1 MPDTVESGNTS
12 SDTGAPARAKGIF
25 LRLMQES
32 DVTERY
38 LTWFRDD
45 EVTKY
50 LESKHITAEEALEFL
65 RWGKRTQR
73 RFIYAICLEE
83 NGLHIG
89 NVKIG
94 DIQRRSMLSD
104 LVTVIGDR
112 DWWGKGIAATAIRL
126 GTEIAFSTYGIRK
139 LNGGIESGNIGSL
152 KAYLRAG
159 WVQEAVLHA
168 QYGDGD
174 GLHDRLVVSCFN
186 PRFHPDLPK
195 FPLPLFAV

>member
-1 MPDTVESGNTS
+1 MPENAGDG
-12 SDTGAPARAKGIF
+12 GAPADTRAVARANGIF

-38 LTWFRDD
+38 LAWFRDN
-45 EVTKY
+45 EVTKF
-50 LESKHITAEEALEFL
+50 LESKHITSEDALEFL
-65 RWGKRTQR
+65 RWGQRTQR
-73 RFIYAICLEE
+73 RFVYAICLEE

-94 DIQRRSMLSD
+94 DIQRRAMLSD

-112 DWWGKGIAATAIRL
+112 DWWGKGIAANAIRL
-126 GTEIAFSTYGIRK
+126 GTEIAFSTYGICK

-168 QYGDGD
+168 QYGQAD

-186 PRFHPDLPK
+186 PRFHPELPQ
-195 FPLPLFAV
+195 FPLPLIAV